1 MRRFAGLSTTKSGK
15 AGTSLNIAL
24 TPHRGEIWLVRF
36 DPTVGAE
43 IRKTRPAVVISS
55 DAVGRLPIK
64 LISPITDW
72 KDHYSSNIWHVRID
86 PDNDNGLFK
95 TSAVDALQLRGMD
108 RQRFVRRLGKVSG
121 EVLEKIVLAVG
132 VVIEFPNHV

>member
-1 MRRFAGLSTTKSGK
+1 MNFG
-15 AGTSLNIAL
+15 L
-24 TPHRGEIWLVRF
+24 TPHRGEIWLVNL

-72 KDHYSSNIWHVRID
+72 KDHYSGNIWHVRID
-86 PDNDNGLFK
+86 PDKDNGLSK
-95 TSAVDALQLRGMD
+95 SSAVDALQLRGMD
-108 RQRFVRRLGKVSG
+108 RQRFVRRLGKVSTK
-121 EVLEKIVLAVG
+121 VLEKIVLAVG
-132 VVIEFPNHV
+132 AVIEFPNDV